1 MKQTIKYGQSPQ
13 HKTRNGKAIGERRIT
28 TTLNFKS
35 GIYFVKYIVD
45 NKLIETQKL
54 IVE

>member
-13 HKTRNGKAIGERRIT
+13 HKTRNGKAIGER
-28 TTLNFKS
+28 

-45 NKLIETQKL
+45 NKLIEAQKL
-54 IVE
+54 IAE